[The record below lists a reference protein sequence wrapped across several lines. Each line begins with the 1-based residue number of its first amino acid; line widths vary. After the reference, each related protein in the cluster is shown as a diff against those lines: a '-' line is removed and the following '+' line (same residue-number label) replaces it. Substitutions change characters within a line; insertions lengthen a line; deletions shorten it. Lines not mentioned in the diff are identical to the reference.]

1 MTDDRDD
8 ERVRGAR
15 ELLGWIN
22 NIRPT
27 DMTQLFY
34 MHCHNELVLAL
45 EDLLDS
51 STDVRNATG
60 MTRILI
66 AAALRLMTDR

>member
-45 EDLLDS
+45 EDLLDVIDGRPKRDGDDS
-51 STDVRNATG
+51 DPDCGGPAT
-60 MTRILI
+60 
-66 AAALRLMTDR
+66 AQ